1 MAEERGFLV
10 GQSLREKLKSTIAK
24 VDGIAPGGPVSRIP
38 TVIESPHQATAGKV
52 FRICEFTGTWAV
64 NAEKTLTFR
73 GVTST
78 PNTVLCQN
86 VFTSLPDRGT
96 STVAIAKDGTAWHLI
111 QWQPVTATASVLT
124 SVSLGTAGLRFTS
137 MNIRFQETVSTSLV
151 TIATTACS

>member
-24 VDGIAPGGPVSRIP
+24 VDSIAPGGPVSRIP
-38 TVIESPHQATAGKV
+38 TALEMPQQAVPKA
-52 FRICEFTGTWAV
+52 FRICEFTGTGAIDTPKSV
-64 NAEKTLTFR
+64 KFR

-96 STVAIAKDGTAWHLI
+96 SPVAIAKDGTAWHLI
-111 QWQPVTATASVLT
+111 QWQPVTAQTTVLT
-124 SVSLGTAGLRFTS
+124 SVSLGTAGLRFTT
-137 MNIRFQETVSTSLV
+137 MNIKFQETVSTSLV